1 MRIEER
7 VYFRD
12 LFRDARHQ
20 AFQDAEGFQQILF
33 ALERLGSLL
42 YRRAGKQ
49 KPGDIGKYE
58 DEIKRISLASP
69 LACDLPVRWRGYH
82 SPFDTLYRLV
92 RNARN
97 DALHQGAYARH
108 LTNHAVQLALIIEDA
123 LMVNS
128 QNISDFMVREVIQ
141 AEEWQPVS
149 FARQQML
156 ANSYSYLPI
165 RYKGEWNLIS
175 DAAILKY
182 VHSERKTRLS
192 DSVSDAISH
201 GLQLET
207 ARCVDPNDSIE
218 LIIKNL
224 GEKPVL
230 VTDPFDSDRLAGI
243 TSAFDLL

>member
-1 MRIEER
+1 MRTEER

-20 AFQDAEGFQQILF
+20 AFQDSEGFQQILF
-33 ALERLGSLL
+33 ALERLGSFLSGTTKGL
-42 YRRAGKQ
+42 
-49 KPGDIGKYE
+49 GKYE
-58 DEIKRISLASP
+58 NAIKEIAEESP
-69 LACDLPVRWRGYH
+69 FANEIPNQWRGYH
-82 SPFDTLYRLV
+82 SPFRSLYELV
-92 RNARN
+92 RDARN

-123 LMVNS
+123 LMVKS
-128 QNISDFMVREVIQ
+128 KNISDFMVREVVQ

-182 VHSERKTRLS
+182 VHPERKTRLT
-192 DSVSDAISH
+192 DRIGDAISK

-207 ARCVDPNDSIE
+207 ARCVEPNDSIE
-218 LIIKNL
+218 LVIKDL

-230 VTDPFDSDRLAGI
+230 VIDPLGPDRLVGI